1 MLVQIT
7 IYLFFQSFVNVKRE
21 YLDLL
26 NSILAKLTFSCLEK
40 RSMVIL
46 TTSEDPDE
54 ILHNIISI
62 RVSNKQ
68 CSRDIHRI

>member
-1 MLVQIT
+1 MLVRIT
-7 IYLFFQSFVNVKRE
+7 IYSFFQSRVNVKRE

-46 TTSEDPDE
+46 TNSEDPDE
-54 ILHNIISI
+54 IPHNAVFMSLQ
-62 RVSNKQ
+62 SAMFM
-68 CSRDIHRI
+68 DINTI